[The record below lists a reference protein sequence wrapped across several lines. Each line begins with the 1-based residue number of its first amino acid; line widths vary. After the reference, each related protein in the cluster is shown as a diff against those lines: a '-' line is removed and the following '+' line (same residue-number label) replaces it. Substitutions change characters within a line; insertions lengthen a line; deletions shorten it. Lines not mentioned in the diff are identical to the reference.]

1 MTSPETFSEKFRFSS
16 WGVSGDAGRC
26 VFSVVVAPH
35 WEQLLER
42 MWTWVQSGC
51 MNLNMF
57 LLFICCYVTTSQLIS
72 SLSSFCFGLQ
82 SSDIILRLAVCISEI
97 FLLWLFNTRLFV
109 LKWKRFSLYSPRN
122 QPDNSSTLLH
132 FSASHLLF
140 VPSASPF
147 LPSFVSIPRLLPP
160 THAVNLVCQ
169 QPRQRGWY
177 HLIVLLSERGEA
189 PVPALLRH
197 AYFWFRAGY
206 QVLAQ
211 SARQQLCPPG
221 GVWIKQPARSQFA
234 GEFVSEPQG
243 SWD

>member
-1 MTSPETFSEKFRFSS
+1 MTSPETFSEKFGFSS
-16 WGVSGDAGRC
+16 WGVSGDAGRD

-35 WEQLLER
+35 WEQLSEKD
-42 MWTWVQSGC
+42 VD
-51 MNLNMF
+51 
-57 LLFICCYVTTSQLIS
+57 
-72 SLSSFCFGLQ
+72 LSSVWLHVFKHVFVVHLLLCNDLSAHFFTFFFLFW
-82 SSDIILRLAVCISEI
+82 SPVFRYHLRLAVCISEF
-97 FLLWLFNTRLFV
+97 FLLWLNTRLFV

-147 LPSFVSIPRLLPP
+147 LPSFVSIPCLLPP

-177 HLIVLLSERGEA
+177 HLIVLLSETGEA